1 MLPFFPK
8 RTGVFLLTLKWTVV
22 SLWVL
27 AIYSSKYSYSAES
40 IEVENANGKKPQTQ
54 LAKDSASSAVRQDE
68 TPSAD
73 YQIQIQEYEIAP
85 LDLSDRAVITLDEA
99 LLLATRKSYGYR
111 LAKQSFDKSLYSL
124 PLALSQFRPE
134 LSVSAGIASS
144 QRSGTATLAQSS
156 FVSQTK
162 QTFLNF
168 DVSQSFPTGQ
178 SFSITN
184 RLSRNEVSLSGAE
197 AQRIPRSYSDVLGF
211 QFVQPL
217 GRGLGRKS
225 AYRGVLSAEES
236 IGLESFRLA
245 DTERELRYQTYSLYY
260 QLVAQRKALLVR
272 EANFEAARKLLERNY
287 ERFKVG
293 LAIRADVLQAENNVL
308 NQKLRLVEAQRTFLK
323 GLDDLAL
330 LLGISGPIN
339 IEAETSIEPPALSLD
354 PKADWEKVRAN
365 SREIAELET
374 NLRLLE
380 IEREFRLSELR
391 TDANLAF
398 TYSRQGERESVG
410 STLRNLDNE
419 SYSLTLNYRLPIGKT
434 AYKARLGEVEKDIE
448 STKTQLEQKYQQ
460 LRQDWENAF
469 LELESKRTQLELA
482 KSSVE
487 VARENYEIQVERN
500 KVGLAQTLDV
510 VLAQE
515 ALLEA
520 ELSFVSAQV
529 DYQSVYRRILRMA
542 GLI

>member
-1 MLPFFPK
+1 M
-8 RTGVFLLTLKWTVV
+8 GVLFLAFKWTVIFA
-22 SLWVL
+22 LVL
-27 AIYSSKYSYSAES
+27 AIYSSSYSYSAES
-40 IEVENANGKKPQTQ
+40 IEVEPATKEKPMAE
-54 LAKDSASSAVRQDE
+54 LPKDAGSFGAKRDE
-68 TPSAD
+68 APSAD
-73 YQIQIQEYEIAP
+73 YEVSIQDYAVTP
-85 LDLSDRAVITLDEA
+85 LDLSDRPVITLDEA

-124 PLALSQFRPE
+124 PLALSQFKPE
-134 LSVSAGIASS
+134 LSVSTGITSS
-144 QRSGTATLAQSS
+144 QRGGTASLAQSS

-162 QTFLNF
+162 QAFLNL
-168 DVSQSFPTGQ
+168 DISQAFPTGQ
-178 SFSITN
+178 SFSVSN
-184 RLSRNEVSLSGAE
+184 RLSRNEVSLAGQQ
-197 AQRIPRSYSDVLGF
+197 AQQIPKSYSDVLAF

-217 GRGLGRKS
+217 GRGLGRQS
-225 AYRGVLSAEES
+225 AYKGVLSAEES
-236 IGLESFRLA
+236 IGLERFRLT
-245 DTERELRYQTYSLYY
+245 DTERELRYQTYNLYY
-260 QLVAQRKALLVR
+260 QLVAQRKALSVR

-308 NQKLRLVEAQRTFLK
+308 NQKLRLVEAQRVFLK

-330 LLGISGPIN
+330 LLGIPGPIN
-339 IEAETSIEPPALSLD
+339 IDEGTSIEPPALSLE
-354 PKADWEKVRAN
+354 PKSDWEKVRAN
-365 SREIAELET
+365 SRDITELET

-391 TDANLAF
+391 TDANLALA
-398 TYSRQGERESVG
+398 YSRQGERESLG

-419 SYSLTLNYRLPIGKT
+419 SYSITLNYKLPIGKT
-434 AYKARLGEVEKDIE
+434 AYKARLGEIEKDIE
-448 STKTQLEQKYQQ
+448 SAKTQLEQKYQE

-469 LELESKRTQLELA
+469 LELESKKTQLELA

-510 VLAQE
+510 ILAQE

-529 DYQSVYRRILRMA
+529 DYQSVYRKILRMA